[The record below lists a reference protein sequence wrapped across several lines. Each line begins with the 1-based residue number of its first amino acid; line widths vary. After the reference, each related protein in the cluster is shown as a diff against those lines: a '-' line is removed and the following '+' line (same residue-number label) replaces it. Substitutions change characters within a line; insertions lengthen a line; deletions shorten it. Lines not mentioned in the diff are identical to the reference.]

1 MADGKTIIIGSP
13 QKQQQQQQQQQ
24 ILIRPSKD
32 SMTQQIIRIPASK
45 VVASSTESTIQVS
58 VLLTCPSASLTQR

>member
-13 QKQQQQQQQQQ
+13 QKQQQQQQQQ

-45 VVASSTESTIQVS
+45 VVASSAESSTIQVS
-58 VLLTCPSASLTQR
+58 VLLTCPSSSLTRR